1 MSLTITESFVNNYS
15 KMLFELSR
23 QKGSRLRQAVRQ
35 EPITGD
41 QAFYERIDT
50 SPAVPMGAR
59 HSSTPFT
66 PSEHSRRR
74 LVPSDWVWNDYLDK
88 MDKIKLLTDPT
99 SAYTEAAIDSLGQ
112 RTDMIIIE
120 ALGGNAFSGQ
130 NGATAVALPAEQII
144 VNGATG
150 FTMAKLR
157 EAKYRL
163 DRQNVKA
170 EGRYITISA
179 KGLMDL
185 LAEPNLTSADYN
197 TVKTLVDGQINTF
210 MGFTFIHSEL
220 LANSNAGQANNI
232 RSCFAWQRDGMM
244 LGIGQDVN
252 ARVSE
257 LPERNYSIQAYA
269 SMSLGSTRLEEKR
282 VVKIDITEP
291 QNF

>member
-1 MSLTITESFVNNYS
+1 MSSTITESLVNNYS

-23 QKGSRLRQAVRQ
+23 QKGSLLRHAVRQ
-35 EPITGD
+35 EPITGE
-41 QAFYERIDT
+41 QAFYERID
-50 SPAVPMGAR
+50 SSAAVPMGAR
-59 HSSTPFT
+59 HSQTPHT
-66 PSEHSRRR
+66 PTEHSRRR
-74 LVPSDWVWNDYLDK
+74 LVPSDWVWNEYLDK
-88 MDKIKLLTDPT
+88 MDKVKLLIDPT
-99 SAYTEAAIDSLGQ
+99 SAYTEAALDSLGE

-120 ALGGNAFSGQ
+120 ALGGNAFSGKQ
-130 NGATAVALPAEQII
+130 GATSVALPAEQII

-163 DRQNVKA
+163 DRQKVKK
-170 EGRYITISA
+170 EGRYIAVSS

-197 TVKTLVDGQINTF
+197 TVKTLVDGEINTF
-210 MGFTFIHSEL
+210 MGFTFINSEL
-220 LANSNAGQANNI
+220 LANSAPGLVGNI
-232 RSCFAWQRDGMM
+232 RTCFAWQRDGIM
-244 LGIGQDVN
+244 LGVGQDIN
-252 ARVSE
+252 ARISE

-269 SMSLGSTRLEEKR
+269 SMSLGATRLEEKR